1 MKEHRSKVLFSS
13 LQDLSVWTMVLDPL
27 FRNIESEFLM
37 VDPRN
42 WYFIIN
48 FEQFK
53 GQDSYNLELLLSILS
68 YIRITL
74 FTYVEHF

>member
-48 FEQFK
+48 FEQSFIDTKCFK
-53 GQDSYNLELLLSILS
+53 ITALRAKIL
-68 YIRITL
+68 II
-74 FTYVEHF
+74 